1 MLLLLLKLLV
11 NIDIEYTYVDVMKRK
26 KSRQFMLL
34 TLKSFIG
41 QFVNPIG
48 WEDWS
53 KSGIVTLARCELH
66 FIREHKNLK

>member
-1 MLLLLLKLLV
+1 MRLASEINCK
-11 NIDIEYTYVDVMKRK
+11 NKYRIYVDIKTRENC
-26 KSRQFMLL
+26 RQYMLL

-48 WEDWS
+48 REDWS